1 MKALLVAEPGKHAL
15 LEEVLQR
22 RGHHLQ
28 VVKEARAATR
38 LQRAEP
44 FPIVFV
50 DFSDPAER
58 PALSALAREA
68 GDSAVVAL
76 VDARPGELA
85 GAVSAG
91 ATDWLQSA
99 SSREM
104 LEARIAVLERESARL
119 RESEKLR
126 ERLGVVERERARID
140 GDLQNLLDASPDPIA
155 IHRGEVILF
164 GNPAAARS
172 FGFESAAEL
181 VGTNIYDLIHPED
194 HQAVRER
201 VKHVLETGAPAQLR
215 EARFRTK
222 DGADLRGESYSFPI
236 QFEHA
241 PAVMTVG
248 RDLTEPWLLQKQLLH
263 SERLATIGGMTA
275 AIAHELKNPLTYVMC
290 NLADLCRRLPAL
302 GDRLP
307 GEVVGGL
314 EARVDA
320 ALEGVERLRAIAQD
334 LSTFARKGGDTLQR
348 VDIARTLESVLRMAG
363 PELNGLEV
371 RTELGDLPEVLGDDV
386 RLSQVFLNLLVNAAQ
401 AVRASERQPRSIV
414 LRGTTDARGWASVE
428 VSDTGIGIAPA
439 ALPHVFE
446 PFYTTKAAGRGTG
459 LGLSVTH
466 TIVTRLSGEIS
477 VESQLGQG
485 TTFRVGLPPATAA

>member
-1 MKALLVAEPGKHAL
+1 
-15 LEEVLQR
+15 
-22 RGHHLQ
+22 
-28 VVKEARAATR
+28 
-38 LQRAEP
+38 
-44 FPIVFV
+44 
-50 DFSDPAER
+50 
-58 PALSALAREA
+58 
-68 GDSAVVAL
+68 
-76 VDARPGELA
+76 
-85 GAVSAG
+85 
-91 ATDWLQSA
+91 
-99 SSREM
+99 
-104 LEARIAVLERESARL
+104 
-119 RESEKLR
+119 
-126 ERLGVVERERARID
+126 
-140 GDLQNLLDASPDPIA
+140 
-155 IHRGEVILF
+155 
-164 GNPAAARS
+164 
-172 FGFESAAEL
+172 
-181 VGTNIYDLIHPED
+181 VGTNIYELIHPED

-201 VKHVLETGAPAQLR
+201 VKYVLETGAPAQLR
-215 EARFRTK
+215 EARFRTRE
-222 DGADLRGESYSFPI
+222 GTDLRGESYSFPI

-248 RDLTEPWLLQKQLLH
+248 RDLTEPWLLQTQLLH

-334 LSTFARKGGDTLQR
+334 LSTFARKGDDQVQP

-363 PELNGLEV
+363 PELSGIEV
-371 RTELGDLPEVLGDDV
+371 RTELGDLPEVLADDV

-401 AVRASERQPRSIV
+401 AVRASERQPRSIL
-414 LRGTTDARGWASVE
+414 LRAASDARGWASVE
-428 VSDTGIGIAPA
+428 VIDTGIGIAPA

-466 TIVTRLSGEIS
+466 TIVTRLGGEIS

-485 TTFRVGLPPATAA
+485 TTFRVSLPPATAA